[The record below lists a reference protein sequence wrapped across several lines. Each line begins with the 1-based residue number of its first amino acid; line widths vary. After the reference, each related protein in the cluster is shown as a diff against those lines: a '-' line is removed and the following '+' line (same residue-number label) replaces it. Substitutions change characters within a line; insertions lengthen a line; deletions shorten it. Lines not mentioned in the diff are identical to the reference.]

1 MSDCGCDQSGAR
13 GFCMHHLQDAFD
25 ALEALKAKY
34 GKANGE
40 EAIARLGFYPDSL
53 LGAVGEII
61 RDVEATCARMGIP
74 VDEAAQTVFVD
85 GLMMGV
91 LLAARAPT
99 NHAAPAL
106 AEVLP

>member
-1 MSDCGCDQSGAR
+1 VSDCGCDQSGAR